1 MFLHMDLFPYFH
13 IIHVYMC
20 IVSKKD
26 EILMNMLIFKGKF
39 LQWHLNS
46 QVVDLM
52 AATDWLTP

>member
-1 MFLHMDLFPYFH
+1 MDLFPYFH